1 MEAVVDNLGLLDL
14 LDHLPIRQ
22 ASKKII
28 IRVRRHLRRRAA
40 LLVAAVVAAAVL
52 VLHREVII
60 RQLSRT
66 ELRWDAYTLIKELGL
81 VNMATSVSSLT
92 TLKLK

>member
-1 MEAVVDNLGLLDL
+1 MVDNLGLLDL

-40 LLVAAVVAAAVL
+40 LLVAAVAAAAVL
-52 VLHREVII
+52 VLHREVTI
-60 RQLSRT
+60 RQPSRT
-66 ELRWDAYTLIKELGL
+66 ELKWDVCTLIEEPGPAS
-81 VNMATSVSSLT
+81 MEISVSSHT
-92 TLKLK
+92 TPKLK